1 MSNENKPDWND
12 LQNEQAYTNA
22 WQIDKIWTTAKKL
35 PVYFWVMFILL
46 AATLGN
52 TLRMYYAM
60 QDMVESEFQKTEL
73 NRQQAKKFF
82 QMRKQNEDAL
92 RDHIDKLNSDV
103 ETTEKQKRFLAGQL
117 QKSQNL
123 NIEHSITIANVKS
136 HDLAHRML
144 NEAYQTIAMNAVP
157 LNLQQYFGVASDE
170 QWIGYAQMAAE
181 RNSYNVIKTIA
192 SIPALMKIEKVASIV
207 NDYSQAMEL
216 AKKQ

>member
-1 MSNENKPDWND
+1 
-12 LQNEQAYTNA
+12 
-22 WQIDKIWTTAKKL
+22 
-35 PVYFWVMFILL
+35 
-46 AATLGN
+46 
-52 TLRMYYAM
+52 
-60 QDMVESEFQKTEL
+60 
-73 NRQQAKKFF
+73 
-82 QMRKQNEDAL
+82 
-92 RDHIDKLNSDV
+92 
-103 ETTEKQKRFLAGQL
+103 
-117 QKSQNL
+117 
-123 NIEHSITIANVKS
+123 
-136 HDLAHRML
+136 ML

>member
-1 MSNENKPDWND
+1 MTNKNKPDWND

-60 QDMVESEFQKTEL
+60 QDMVKVQFEKTET
-73 NRQQAKKFF
+73 NRGIAKKYIGNN
-82 QMRKQNEDAL
+82 REVVKGL
-92 RDHIDKLNSDV
+92 REKIELLNSIV
-103 ETTEKQKRFLAGQL
+103 ERAQKKNAGMREAIQRKDATIAKA
-117 QKSQNL
+117 KSQ
-123 NIEHSITIANVKS
+123 
-136 HDLAHRML
+136 DLAQQML

-157 LNLQQYFGVASDE
+157 LNLQQYLGVASDE
-170 QWIGYAQMAAE
+170 QWIGYAEMAAE
-181 RNSYNVIKTIA
+181 RNSYNVIKTIK
-192 SIPALMKIEKVASIV
+192 SIPALMKIVKVASIV

-216 AKKQ
+216 TDNE